1 MDGADEIDGVDARG
15 DADLFEARRQVANR
29 FVAIVVQR
37 VEGLQVVV
45 AVVAVV
51 VVVVVDA
58 VTITTVFVVVQRV
71 VVGLF
76 RVLVNLFGP
85 KKGAPISGRHL
96 GPPQT
101 KAKVSAQ
108 VQFNK
113 KLLTLT
119 LLFVIVYFF
128 LELNKQTRWY

>member
-45 AVVAVV
+45 AVVAV